1 MTQAAFLIIED
12 QASIAGLLKSELAR
26 LTDAP
31 IEVCHDMAEARTL
44 IDSGRSIAVCLTG
57 LQLPDSHENEI
68 IHLLK
73 AHHIP
78 TVVLTGTYKEAT
90 RQEMFELK
98 VADYVI
104 KESIAS
110 IRYAV
115 QMTHRLYHNAH
126 RHVWLLGHGNR
137 SSARLLGMLRTHRY
151 QVRAYDCTRTLL
163 ADLKKDRPNLLVLD
177 GTQTEPGNHT
187 FDLINALREH
197 YLPSQ
202 LPIIACESS
211 ETISNAIKLMK
222 YGVNDFYNTSFTPEE
237 FYVRVNQNIEQA
249 EVYHKIERL
258 SQRDSL
264 TGLYNRRTFF
274 AKAEALLAE
283 IRIKGGYFFALM
295 ADIDHFKQVNDNYG
309 HQKGDDAIVYMAQC
323 LSEVFSDALVGRF
336 GGEEFCVIGKIHD
349 TREAEQSAETLR
361 ARIEADAKAETGVA
375 FTLSQGMTFSAQSVD
390 EAVQKA
396 DDALYRSKENGRN
409 QVNSVF

>member
-1 MTQAAFLIIED
+1 M
-12 QASIAGLLKSELAR
+12 AGLLKSELAR

-31 IEVCHDMAEARTL
+31 IEVCHDMAEARAL
-44 IDSGRSIAVCLTG
+44 IESGREIAVCLTG

-68 IHLLK
+68 IHLLR

-78 TVVLTGTYKEAT
+78 TVVLTGSYKEST
-90 RQEMFELK
+90 RQAMFELK

-115 QMTHRLYHNAH
+115 QITHRLYHNAQ
-126 RHVWLLGHGNR
+126 RHVWLLGHGQR

-187 FDLINALREH
+187 FDLINVLRQD

-211 ETISNAIKLMK
+211 EQISNAIKLMK

-274 AKAEALLAE
+274 SKAQAVVQQAEAE
-283 IRIKGGYFFALM
+283 GGYFFVLM
-295 ADIDHFKQVNDNYG
+295 ADIDHFKQVNDTHG
-309 HQKGDDAIVYMAQC
+309 HQKGDEAIGFVARC
-323 LSEVFSDALVGRF
+323 LREQFASGLVGRF
-336 GGEEFCVIGKIHD
+336 GGEEFCVIGRLAD
-349 TREAEQSAETLR
+349 TREAEQDAEALR
-361 ARIEADAKAETGVA
+361 ARIEDASLAQTGVA
-375 FTLSQGMTFSAQSVD
+375 FTLSQGLTFSGASVD
-390 EAVQKA
+390 EAVKKA
-396 DDALYRSKENGRN
+396 DDALYQSKAQGRN
-409 QVNSVF
+409 RVTSVF